1 MSGSVVYRFLED
13 SFCARASERTKLWL
27 ALCLVFAA
35 IPVQTPSC
43 LDFGY
48 TLTFRGSPHNVRFT
62 LNPGHS
68 ASRLPLC
75 GVNRTFSQG
84 AL

>member
-13 SFCARASERTKLWL
+13 SCSPRAGERAKLRL

-48 TLTFRGSPHNVRFT
+48 TQTFRGSPHNVRFI
-62 LNPGHS
+62 LDCGHS
-68 ASRLPLC
+68 ASRLPL
-75 GVNRTFSQG
+75 
-84 AL
+84 AW